1 MDDHVGHPIVMG
13 LSSGPPTVRMQ
24 SAIERS
30 DIVKANTT
38 PIRRRPA
45 LALIATAAALA
56 AIIAGGTAQ
65 SGAAPAAKGQRTIK
79 SGAGPGWPKT
89 LHPSD
94 FVRRVNNPWFPL
106 KPGSKWFYRG
116 IEGKTHESNKVHV
129 KHKRKTILGVHTTI
143 VHDVVFKHGKP
154 REVTDDWYAQDRHGN
169 VWYFGENTKEL
180 DSHGHV
186 TSREGSFKVG
196 KNGARP
202 GVLFPGHPKRGQ
214 TARQEYLKGHA
225 EDHFK
230 ILDVN
235 ARVRSP
241 YVSSRHAVRTKEWTP
256 LEPGIVEN
264 KYYVRGVGTVKAKV
278 VKGPRERSQLVH
290 FRRG

>member
-1 MDDHVGHPIVMG
+1 
-13 LSSGPPTVRMQ
+13 VRTN
-24 SAIERS
+24 R
-30 DIVKANTT
+30 TG
-38 PIRRRPA
+38 IRPRPA
-45 LALIATAAALA
+45 IATGAVVAAIAVALA
-56 AIIAGGTAQ
+56 GIAGQA
-65 SGAAPAAKGQRTIK
+65 GAAPGSKSQRTIK

-94 FVRRVNNPWFPL
+94 FVRRVDNPFFPL

-116 IEGKTHESNKVHV
+116 IEGDTHESNKIHV

-180 DSHGHV
+180 DGHGHV
-186 TSREGSFKVG
+186 ISREGSFKAG

-202 GVLFPGHPKRGQ
+202 GVLFPGDPKRGQ
-214 TARQEYLKGHA
+214 TARQEFFKGHA

-230 ILDVN
+230 ILDTS
-235 ARVRSP
+235 ARVKSP
-241 YVSSRHAVRTKEWTP
+241 YTSSRHAVRTKEWTP

-264 KYYVRGVGTVKAKV
+264 KYYVRGVGTVKSKI
-278 VKGPRERSQLVH
+278 VKGPRERSHLVH
-290 FRRG
+290 FHRG

>member
-1 MDDHVGHPIVMG
+1 MADHVGHPIVMG

-56 AIIAGGTAQ
+56 AIIAGGAAQ

-94 FVRRVNNPWFPL
+94 FVRRVDNPFFPL
-106 KPGSKWFYRG
+106 KPGSTWRYRG
-116 IEGKTHESNKVHV
+116 RDDHGHFADRMHVRHKT
-129 KHKRKTILGVHTTI
+129 KTILGVKTTI
-143 VHDVVFKHGKP
+143 VHDVVLRHGQQ
-154 REVTDDWYAQDRHGN
+154 REVTNDWYAQDHAGN
-169 VWYFGENTKEL
+169 VWYFGEDTKLL
-180 DSHGHV
+180 DRHGHV
-186 TSREGSFKVG
+186 KTREGSFQAGRK
-196 KNGARP
+196 GAEV
-202 GVLFPGHPKRGQ
+202 GVLFPGHPQVGQ
-214 TARQEYLKGHA
+214 TARQEYYKGHA

-230 ILDVN
+230 VLDVN
-235 ARVRSP
+235 AKAP
-241 YVSSRHAVRTKEWTP
+241 TPHGTTHHAVR
-256 LEPGIVEN
+256 
-264 KYYVRGVGTVKAKV
+264 
-278 VKGPRERSQLVH
+278 
-290 FRRG
+290 

>member
-1 MDDHVGHPIVMG
+1 MRTNR
-13 LSSGPPTVRMQ
+13 TV
-24 SAIERS
+24 
-30 DIVKANTT
+30 
-38 PIRRRPA
+38 IRIA
-45 LALIATAAALA
+45 LAAVTAAAGMALA
-56 AIIAGGTAQ
+56 TAWVPA
-65 SGAAPAAKGQRTIK
+65 GAAPPAKAEKTIK

-94 FVRRVNNPWFPL
+94 FVGRVDNPWFPL
-106 KPGSKWFYRG
+106 KPGSRWFYRG
-116 IEGKTHESNKVHV
+116 VEGKTHEGNRVHV
-129 KHKRKTILGVHTTI
+129 KHRRKTILGVQTTI
-143 VHDVVFKHGKP
+143 VHDVVLKHGKP
-154 REVTDDWYAQDRHGN
+154 REVTDDWYAQDRRGN

-180 DSHGHV
+180 DRHGHV
-186 TSREGSFKVG
+186 ISREGSFQAG

-214 TARQEYLKGHA
+214 TARQEYFKGHA

-230 ILDVN
+230 ILDVS
-235 ARVRSP
+235 ARVKSP

-264 KYYVRGVGTVKAKV
+264 KYYVRGVGPVKAKT
-278 VKGPRERSQLVH
+278 VKGPRERSMLVH